1 MKKPLENIQEKC
13 RSGGVPQGTIP
24 RPLRR
29 FHGSASG
36 VPKIMKF
43 VRWTGGAPRQGIAK
57 RLLSKPYDRTIGLS
71 ASGEK
76 CPTWNC
82 FTYCFAFVS
91 KTFRRNCESI
101 SQKKIK
107 HLRFVNPK

>member
-82 FTYCFAFVS
+82 FTYCFAIVS

-101 SQKKIK
+101 SQEW
-107 HLRFVNPK
+107 